1 MPRPA
6 ELAYRQH
13 DHTHCVSEALAA
25 ARALCAERGA
35 RLTPLRQQ
43 VLTLIWQHH
52 RPLGAYAI
60 LDQLDSD
67 SATGRRPAPP
77 TVYRA
82 LEFLLEHGLVHRINS
97 LNAFVGCRL
106 PHDRHT
112 GYFLIC
118 RECGTT
124 LEVEDALVADA
135 LQAAAARAGF
145 RADHTAVEIMGL
157 CPNCARA
164 PAGTGAAP

>member
-1 MPRPA
+1 MPSPA
-6 ELAYRQH
+6 ELVYRQH
-13 DHTHCVSEALAA
+13 DHDHCVSTALAA

-60 LDQLDSD
+60 LDQLGSD
-67 SATGRRPAPP
+67 PASGRRPAPP

-106 PHDRHT
+106 PRADHT
-112 GYFLIC
+112 GHFLIC

-124 LEVEDALVADA
+124 LEVEDGSIATALSD
-135 LQAAAARAGF
+135 AAARAGF
-145 RADHTAVEIMGL
+145 RAERAAVEIMGL
-157 CPNCARA
+157 CPNCAAA
-164 PAGTGAAP
+164 PGGAA